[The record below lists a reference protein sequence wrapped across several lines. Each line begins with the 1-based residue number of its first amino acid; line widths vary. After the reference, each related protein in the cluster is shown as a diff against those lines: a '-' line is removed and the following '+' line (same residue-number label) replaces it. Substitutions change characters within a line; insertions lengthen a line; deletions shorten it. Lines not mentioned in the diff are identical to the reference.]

1 MIKDGYTVLELVKA
15 AKVSRQAYYK
25 WLKRELTTK
34 DIQDQEILNLI
45 KEIEK
50 TNKQSIGYGR
60 L

>member
-50 TNKQSIGYGR
+50 TNKQSIG
-60 L
+60 

>member
-34 DIQDQEILNLI
+34 DIQRLGKNS
-45 KEIEK
+45 
-50 TNKQSIGYGR
+50 QSKMKAGR
-60 L
+60 